1 MDVIIV
7 LILCLLAHSV
17 YDFHI
22 QGILADLKQKKWWMD
37 NVFAKG
43 FDRKYEYDYLAAL
56 VIHGFEWSVMIHL
69 PLIFFWDVDITL
81 LISSILVNTVIHSVV
96 DDLKCNRLK
105 INLIEDQL
113 FHFIQVIITV
123 FILTL

>member
-7 LILCLLAHSV
+7 LVLCLFTHSV

-22 QGILADLKQKKWWMD
+22 QGILANLKQKKWWME
-37 NVFAKG
+37 NVFVKG
-43 FDRKYEYDYLAAL
+43 FDHKYEYDYLAAL
-56 VIHGFEWSVMIHL
+56 ATHGFEWSVAMHL
-69 PLIFFWDVDITL
+69 PLIFFWNVDLVL
-81 LISSILVNTVIHSVV
+81 LISSILMNTIVHCVV
-96 DDLKCNRLK
+96 DDLKCNRFK

-113 FHFIQVIITV
+113 IHFIQVVLTV

>member
-1 MDVIIV
+1 MDIIIV

-22 QGILADLKQKKWWMD
+22 QGILADLKQKKWWME

-56 VIHGFEWSVMIHL
+56 VIHGFEWSVMMHL
-69 PLIFFWDVDITL
+69 PLIFFWDTDITL
-81 LISSILVNTVIHSVV
+81 LISSILVNTVVHSVV
-96 DDLKCNRLK
+96 DDLKCNRFK

-113 FHFIQVIITV
+113 IHFIQVIFTV
-123 FILTL
+123 FVLTL

>member
-7 LILCLLAHSV
+7 LVLCLFAHSV

-22 QGILADLKQKKWWMD
+22 QGILANLKQKKWWME
-37 NVFAKG
+37 NVFVKG
-43 FDRKYEYDYLAAL
+43 FDHKYEYDYLAAL
-56 VIHGFEWSVMIHL
+56 VTHGFEWSVAMHL
-69 PLIFFWDVDITL
+69 PLIFFWGVDPIL
-81 LISSILVNTVIHSVV
+81 LISSILVNTVVHCIV
-96 DDLKCNRLK
+96 DDLKCNRFK

-113 FHFIQVIITV
+113 FHFIQVILTV